1 MSTEHT
7 VVDCEPAEVAAW
19 MAEGEAVLIDVREPY
34 EYGFERI
41 PGALLLPLA
50 TFDPKA
56 LPSLSGKKV
65 VLQCGTGRRSGMA
78 AQRMLEAGAEIAYH
92 VKGGINAW
100 REAKLPLL
108 MINPTSGAIE
118 PKKYG

>member
-1 MSTEHT
+1 MSTQHT
-7 VVDCEPAEVAAW
+7 LVDCEPAEVAEW
-19 MAEGEAVLIDVREPY
+19 MKAGDCVLIDVREPY

-56 LPSLSGKKV
+56 LPAMDGKKV

-78 AQRMLEAGAEIAYH
+78 AQRLLEAGAEVAYH
-92 VKGGINAW
+92 VKGGITAW

-108 MINPTSGAIE
+108 MINPTTGAIE
-118 PKKYG
+118 RKG

>member
-1 MSTEHT
+1 MSTAKT

-19 MAEGEAVLIDVREPY
+19 MADGEAILIDVREPY

-56 LPSLSGKKV
+56 VPSMTDKKV
-65 VLQCGTGRRSGMA
+65 VLHCGTGRRSGMA
-78 AQRMLEAGAEIAYH
+78 GQRLLEAGAEVAYH
-92 VKGGINAW
+92 VKGGITAW

-108 MINPTSGAIE
+108 SINPTTGAIE
-118 PKKYG
+118 PKAYG